1 MFLLKSAAIHC
12 KPASAVGSISLS
24 LLEQGCLRA
33 GGPGD
38 SIKICDFGLSGVARV
53 GGGGG
58 TGAPIGT
65 AQWMAP
71 EILQNGVYSAAAD
84 VYSFGVVLGEMLSGE
99 VPWL

>member
-1 MFLLKSAAIHC
+1 M
-12 KPASAVGSISLS
+12 
-24 LLEQGCLRA
+24 RA

-58 TGAPIGT
+58 GGGTGAPIGT

-71 EILQNGVYSAAAD
+71 EILQNDVYTAAAD